1 MQRYPDSG
9 PSNAARRTEGFQG
22 VPAPAP
28 RVGGPPAPPVGGGAA
43 ATVTEPTITF
53 GSLLNTDWY
62 KKQYLDLSAT
72 DINYYLDTPVD
83 IPFLSILIGTPSVSI
98 FVFYTHIVL
107 ACVAI
112 YFSVRARCGFNAA
125 HFTSAAI
132 CPYLYIPF
140 YLSMYGIHK
149 VCAQNI
155 KAKRNANALRVESEE

>member
-9 PSNAARRTEGFQG
+9 PSNAARRIEGF
-22 VPAPAP
+22 APAP
-28 RVGGPPAPPVGGGAA
+28 SPATT
-43 ATVTEPTITF
+43 ATTEPSPITF
-53 GSLLNTDWY
+53 GNLTTWSWY
-62 KKQYLDLSAT
+62 KKQYTDLSAT
-72 DINYYLDTPVD
+72 EINYYLDTPVD
-83 IPFLSILIGTPSVSI
+83 IPYLNILIGTPTVSI

-107 ACVAI
+107 ACLAI

-140 YLSMYGIHK
+140 FLSIYGFHK

-155 KAKRNANALRVESEE
+155 KAKRNAQALNVESE